1 MAGASLVSSSSC
13 SSSVSLIPTRPQVFI
28 NFRGKELRKGFISFL
43 VPALKDNNINVFID
57 DQEERGKYLTSLFD
71 RIGESKIALVIFS
84 EDYTESKWCLDE
96 LVQIKECMDQN
107 KLRVIPIFYK
117 LDPAVVKRLQ
127 GKFGDQFRDLE
138 YRYKH
143 KPERPQKWKE
153 AVISVCQTFALFLPE
168 HSDTSD
174 KDFIMLIVK
183 EVGKVLPEGGFS
195 VSASQQSRLTMS
207 EAQNEEAVEIY
218 RPNNMTENFQ
228 NRNQLPGLS
237 YEFKFLV
244 LGRPKGNTFMIGARG
259 LSITCE
265 SVVEIAYLRK
275 ASWLD
280 VEGKFD
286 TRYLSPSTRY
296 EVVFVVLLQYTKFK
310 WKKPVKL
317 KLVLPNSREQPQ
329 EHRMSMAGH
338 ITNQWIDIPVGE
350 FTTSVT
356 NIGEISFAM
365 YEYECQLWKSG
376 LFVKGVTIRPKY

>member
-1 MAGASLVSSSSC
+1 MAGASLVTSSSS
-13 SSSVSLIPTRPQVFI
+13 SSSNVSLISTRPQVFI

-71 RIGESKIALVIFS
+71 RMGESKIALVIFS

-195 VSASQQSRLTMS
+195 VSASQHSLTMS

-218 RPNNMTENFQ
+218 WPNNMTEIFRIGISYRGYRTSSNSWFSGDQ
-228 NRNQLPGLS
+228 KVTLS
-237 YEFKFLV
+237 
-244 LGRPKGNTFMIGARG
+244 
-259 LSITCE
+259 
-265 SVVEIAYLRK
+265 
-275 ASWLD
+275 
-280 VEGKFD
+280 
-286 TRYLSPSTRY
+286 
-296 EVVFVVLLQYTKFK
+296 
-310 WKKPVKL
+310 
-317 KLVLPNSREQPQ
+317 
-329 EHRMSMAGH
+329 
-338 ITNQWIDIPVGE
+338 
-350 FTTSVT
+350 
-356 NIGEISFAM
+356 
-365 YEYECQLWKSG
+365 
-376 LFVKGVTIRPKY
+376 

>member
-1 MAGASLVSSSSC
+1 MAGASLVTSSSS
-13 SSSVSLIPTRPQVFI
+13 SSSNVSLISTRPQVFI

-71 RIGESKIALVIFS
+71 RMGESKIALVIFS

-195 VSASQQSRLTMS
+195 VSASQHSLTMS

-218 RPNNMTENFQ
+218 WPNNMTEIF
-228 NRNQLPGLS
+228 RIGIS
-237 YEFKFLV
+237 YRGYLNEIDMEIYISTV
-244 LGRPKGNTFMIGARG
+244 QILGSRETK
-259 LSITCE
+259 SE
-265 SVVEIAYLRK
+265 SAVEIAYLRK
-275 ASWLD
+275 VSSLD

-296 EVVFVVLLQYTKFK
+296 EVVLVVLLQYTKFK

-317 KLVLPNSREQPQ
+317 KLDLLCSIEQPQ
-329 EHRMSMAGH
+329 ECCMSMAGH

-365 YEYECQLWKSG
+365 YEHECQLWKSG